1 MMTGMD
7 QVDRDDI
14 IDGII
19 NGINSMVRVFVLFD
33 KSSISGSDD
42 IIINGIYSTVGRK
55 KRGQL

>member
-1 MMTGMD
+1 MD